1 MSTTRQG
8 LAATKIRAAIAAC
21 VIGMSGAA
29 ALAQPVE
36 IRMGVG
42 TSSEE
47 QAWLMKAR
55 PDLTPNQ
62 GKAYTYKMSM
72 FRSGNDR
79 MVAFQAG
86 QLDALTSSS
95 TGILF
100 AASKGVPLLV
110 PVSMARESTQTFST
124 SYFSLADSGISLAN
138 LKGKTIGINGY
149 RTSIE
154 LYARIAVAKAGL
166 DPERDVKW
174 LVVPL
179 PQMAEALRQKKIDIG
194 VFPSTFAF
202 AAMKEG
208 GVQKVFDSAG
218 ISGIEEEFDIA
229 FSPQF
234 ARKHPDAARAWV
246 SDFLAVTKYVEEKP
260 QEARKS
266 LLDAKI
272 VQLDPAI
279 YQAMTSKDDLL
290 RTVAAATPNVEMFRR
305 LQDELLKAK
314 FQESPVDIGKLIDT
328 SFLPKS
334 AGN

>member
-1 MSTTRQG
+1 MIITRCIPAVG
-8 LAATKIRAAIAAC
+8 ACRIAAAAAAM
-21 VIGMSGAA
+21 VLGSGI
-29 ALAQPVE
+29 ALAQPVD

-62 GKAYTYKMSM
+62 GKAYTYTMSM
-72 FRSGNDR
+72 FRSGNER

-86 QLDALTSSS
+86 RLDALTSST

-110 PVSMARESTQTFST
+110 PVSMARESTETFST
-124 SYFSLADSGISLAN
+124 AYFALADSDVSLIN

-202 AAMKEG
+202 VAMKQG
-208 GVQKVFDSAG
+208 GVRKVFDSAG

-229 FSPQF
+229 FNPEF
-234 ARKHPDAARAWV
+234 VRKNPAAVRAWV
-246 SDFLAVTKYVEEKP
+246 ADFLAVTKYVEETP

-272 VQLDPAI
+272 VQVDPGI
-279 YQAMTSKDDLL
+279 YQAMTAKDDLL
-290 RTVAAATPNVEMFRR
+290 RTVAAATPDVAMFRK

-314 FQESPVDIGKLIDT
+314 FQDSPVDIGKLVDT
-328 SFLPKS
+328 SFLPK
-334 AGN
+334 